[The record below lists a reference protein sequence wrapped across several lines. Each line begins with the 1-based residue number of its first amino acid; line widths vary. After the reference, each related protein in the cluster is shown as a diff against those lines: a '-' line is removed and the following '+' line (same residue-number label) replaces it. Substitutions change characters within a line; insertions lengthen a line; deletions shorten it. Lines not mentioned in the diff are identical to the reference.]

1 MVMQTQLKLLK
12 TENNRVNKI
21 NEDLQEKVY
30 LKDEEISSLKEKVV
44 DQIEEQL
51 NYEFKIEQLLK
62 ENQDI
67 KVVKE

>member
-62 ENQDI
+62 ENQNI
-67 KVVKE
+67 KAVKE